1 MCSQLV
7 GVGRKPSMQGCIIK
21 ASGMK
26 RDGDRKEWTVWIKDV
41 GAVVVTAD
49 DIDGAYLSAAK
60 QYGCSTDD
68 ISAVFWQANNAS
80 GGGTDTSAG
89 KPYTPLA
96 SPIGPTSSLFSGDG
110 FARM

>member
-1 MCSQLV
+1 
-7 GVGRKPSMQGCIIK
+7 
-21 ASGMK
+21 MK

-68 ISAVFWQANNAS
+68 ISAVFWQANNFFGADA
-80 GGGTDTSAG
+80 DTSDKPGVDVNKQTG
-89 KPYTPLA
+89 KN
-96 SPIGPTSSLFSGDG
+96 
-110 FARM
+110 